1 MATVGRF
8 IAALRPA
15 RTVPALQRSLA
26 QPLTKES
33 SVYRQLP
40 FLRRYGDAATKYTHE
55 YYENLVRGKP
65 VVVFMKGEPTA
76 PMCGFSR
83 LVVQIL
89 DMHGAKDY
97 ESHDVLEDVDFK
109 EGMKEY
115 S

>member
-55 YYENLVRGKP
+55 YYENVSG
-65 VVVFMKGEPTA
+65 FM
-76 PMCGFSR
+76 R
-83 LVVQIL
+83 
-89 DMHGAKDY
+89 
-97 ESHDVLEDVDFK
+97 VLYTSFF
-109 EGMKEY
+109 Y
-115 S
+115 IPSW